1 MKKYG
6 IDLTGEEL
14 QAILRGEEIVCTFE
28 DDEGNEET
36 EVRVRVV
43 EDRYE

>member
-6 IDLTGEEL
+6 IELSGEEL

-28 DDEGNEET
+28 DDEGNEEA

-43 EDRYE
+43 EDHYE